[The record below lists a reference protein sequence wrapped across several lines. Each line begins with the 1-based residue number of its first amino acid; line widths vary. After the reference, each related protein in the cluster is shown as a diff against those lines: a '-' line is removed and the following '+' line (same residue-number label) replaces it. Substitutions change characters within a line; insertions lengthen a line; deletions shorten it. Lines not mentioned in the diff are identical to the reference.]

1 MLIYRNIYWNLPP
14 TQAINHIFN
23 GAKLNTLVQ
32 EVWSMCNLICSWKH
46 WVLLFTGI
54 HKIIIVKLY
63 KYCLS
68 PATKSVVFVYMF
80 ERLCMY
86 VWRWISL
93 VRVYVCTYTC
103 LCECTHVHVGVYSV
117 CAAVYVLF
125 CGAYKPLCVSV
136 HVYVCV
142 CMSAYICVS
151 GCLVSS
157 WISLHLTSWNQFS
170 HWVWN
175 SLILLGWL
183 ASDA

>member
-68 PATKSVVFVYMF
+68 PVTKSVVFVYMF
-80 ERLCMY
+80 ERLCMKIH
-86 VWRWISL
+86 ISCSCICVHIYMPL
-93 VRVYVCTYTC
+93 WVYTRSCGCVLRMCCCVCTFLWSIQASLCERTC
-103 LCECTHVHVGVYSV
+103 LCLRVHV
-117 CAAVYVLF
+117 CIHM
-125 CGAYKPLCVSV
+125 CEW
-136 HVYVCV
+136 
-142 CMSAYICVS
+142 
-151 GCLVSS
+151 VSS
-157 WISLHLTSWNQFS
+157 VFLNIPPPTSWNQFS